1 MDGVEEEV
9 DKDGDNKVGDGEVGV
24 EEEEEVDGEE
34 EVAHGEEVEIVVEIV
49 VVEVGKDGV
58 GDQEVEEAEMVG
70 IKIHSL
76 KEVK

>member
-49 VVEVGKDGV
+49 EVGKDGV